1 MGSHSGADDSIT
13 RSPTKALEKKSKEVK
28 LPVLP
33 HGASWRRRVNLFSE
47 VDRKGEGQE
56 GGLDLIG
63 VVT

>member
-1 MGSHSGADDSIT
+1 MGSHAGADDSIT
-13 RSPTKALEKKSKEVK
+13 RSPTKALEKRSKEV
-28 LPVLP
+28 
-33 HGASWRRRVNLFSE
+33 SLFAQ